1 MKKKKI
7 SKFKRWLIEKLGG
20 KVPPE
25 REIYIGRKEQK
36 VFLFSAVVEEF
47 SEVGDYDPFGYE
59 QTIVKRKLTKE
70 LCRQLMK
77 VIPEECILHTED
89 KSRCIDRYRVNL
101 QVMFPDMK

>member
-20 KVPPE
+20 VVPPE
-25 REIYIGRKEQK
+25 REICIGSKEQK